1 MKHARLIASVVAL
14 LLTRCHPGDSVDSRE
29 KGRFTTM
36 DIQHLGTRLGI
47 SLPPGTRILGVTS
60 ESGIDELLRAK
71 LEMPIASLE
80 KFLASTGIPHFET
93 VGPDFL
99 GPDEGFWDPHRAK
112 GLRCGDVQLPGSRFL
127 TIAVDESRPG
137 VAVVYAMNNG
147 T

>member
-1 MKHARLIASVVAL
+1 MKRAGLIAILATVF
-14 LLTRCHPGDSVDSRE
+14 LTRCHRADSADSRE
-29 KGRFTTM
+29 KDRAATM
-36 DIQHLGTRLGI
+36 DISRLGTRLGI
-47 SLPPGTRILGVTS
+47 SLPPGTRILGVTA
-60 ESGIDELLRAK
+60 ESGIDDLLRAK

-80 KFLASTGIPHFET
+80 KFLASTGIPHFEH
-93 VGPDFL
+93 VEPDFL

-137 VAVVYAMNNG
+137 IAVIYAMNNG